1 MEKLFKRYWHWAVAI
16 LLGLMI
22 IAAPIQNA
30 AAPSSPAMRS
40 NLLKIGNIC
49 SRAISAEEKRSG
61 IPHKLLYAVSI
72 KETGRW
78 VKERQANIAW
88 PWTVNAGGDGHHFKT
103 KADAIRHVRK
113 LKKQGQKNIDVGC
126 MQINL
131 HYHPNAFRSLEAGF
145 NPQRNIAYAAKFLVA
160 LKNSHGSWEKA
171 VRHYHS
177 SRKARNL
184 PYQKKVFSI
193 WKAELAK
200 PHSQSVA
207 AAVTTEPTAKR
218 SGKPSRP
225 TKSAR
230 VAARKVEKAHRM
242 LLAELRKQFP
252 NRFGTPNR
260 SGKPV
265 KEKTATRFLANWPP
279 RNYAAQQRTEN
290 LARSYAFSK
299 RRRHLPRKLAP

>member
-1 MEKLFKRYWHWAVAI
+1 MEKLFRRYWHWAFAI
-16 LLGLMI
+16 VLGLVI
-22 IAAPIQNA
+22 IAAPIQIA
-30 AAPSSPAMRS
+30 AAPSSPAMHA
-40 NLLKIGNIC
+40 NLLKNANLC

-78 VKERQANIAW
+78 VKQSQANIAW
-88 PWTVNAGGDGHHFKT
+88 PWTVNAGGDGNHFKS
-103 KADAIRHVRK
+103 KADAIRHVKK
-113 LKKQGQKNIDVGC
+113 LKKRGKTNIDVGC

-145 NPQRNIAYAAKFLVA
+145 DPKRNIAYAAKFLTA

-177 SRKARNL
+177 SHKAKSL

-193 WKAELAK
+193 WKAEKAN
-200 PHSQSVA
+200 PYPPSVA
-207 AAVTTEPTAKR
+207 AAVTAAPTAKR
-218 SGKPSRP
+218 PGKPSRP

-230 VAARKVEKAHRM
+230 MAARKVEKAHRL

-299 RRRHLPRKLAP
+299 RRRQLPRKLAP